1 MFNQCLHLRLKNK
14 TKHPP
19 ETQRGRTPA
28 FFPIYGDVWLF
39 YFDLIFKSV
48 NLDED
53 EDNDGSGNDGD
64 GDDKGGGGSMD
75 TSAFYMPG
83 TKCSL
88 SMLTN

>member
-19 ETQRGRTPA
+19 GTQRGRTLA
-28 FFPIYGDVWLF
+28 FFPIYRDVWLF

-53 EDNDGSGNDGD
+53 EDNDGD

-75 TSAFYMPG
+75 TSAFYMPS